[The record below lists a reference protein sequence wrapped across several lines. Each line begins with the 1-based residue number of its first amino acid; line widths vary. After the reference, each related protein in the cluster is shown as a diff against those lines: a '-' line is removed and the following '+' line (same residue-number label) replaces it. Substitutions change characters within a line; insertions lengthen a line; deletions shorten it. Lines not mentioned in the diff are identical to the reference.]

1 MLVTMRALRRPFTSL
16 PAMLV
21 LFGALLFVQL
31 SAESTDGAHEVCVR
45 VCVFDQRT
53 NECAVILRCAR
64 YVLFSRTLIC
74 LLCVF
79 LVQRNSSPLI
89 SSHRTN
95 LGTTDDD

>member
-1 MLVTMRALRRPFTSL
+1 
-16 PAMLV
+16 MLV

-31 SAESTDGAHEVCVR
+31 SAESMDGAHEVCVY

-79 LVQRNSSPLI
+79 LFQRNASPLI